1 MILAEGKLKNGVL
14 TIQLSGRIDSLNVS
28 ELKRQNE
35 EVRRTYPTE
44 SIVLDCEKLEF
55 TTSSGLRL
63 MLNLKKEV
71 HDTRIIN
78 AQPAVYDVLD
88 MTGFTELFDV
98 QKAYRVLS
106 VEGCEIIG
114 QGANGKV
121 YRIDRDTIVK
131 VYRNPDSLPE
141 IHRERE
147 LARTAFIAGV
157 PTAIPYDVV
166 RIESGGYGSV
176 FELLNATGL
185 AALLIQKEKTV
196 DEAAA
201 MSIDLLKLIHSK
213 TAKPN
218 TMPDMKETALGWVDF
233 LKDYLLP
240 EQYEKLYTLIRSVPD
255 DMHMMHGDFH
265 IKNIMLQNGE
275 VLLIDM
281 DTLCHG
287 HPIFELAGMY
297 NAYCGY
303 GILDHTITEK
313 FLGIPFE
320 IASAFW
326 RRSLELYL
334 GTMDEEKIR
343 STENKARLI
352 GSVRMM
358 RRIIRRNRMGT
369 EEGRANFEYNRNV
382 LDELL
387 GSLDTLEI

>member
-1 MILAEGKLKNGVL
+1 MILAEGKLENGELVL
-14 TIQLSGRIDSLNVS
+14 QLSGRIDSLNAP
-28 ELKRQNE
+28 ELKRQIDEIRQANPSDS
-35 EVRRTYPTE
+35 V
-44 SIVLDCEKLEF
+44 VLDCEKLEY
-55 TTSSGLRL
+55 TTSAGLRI
-63 MLNLKKEV
+63 MLNLNREV
-71 HDTRIIN
+71 DHVRIIN

-98 QKAYRVLS
+98 QRAYRVLS

-147 LARTAFIAGV
+147 LARAAFIAGV

-166 RIESGGYGSV
+166 RIKSGGYGSV
-176 FELLNATGL
+176 FELLNATGF
-185 AALLIQKEKTV
+185 AALLIQGEKTV

-201 MSIDLLKLIHSK
+201 MSVDLLKVIHS
-213 TAKPN
+213 TVAKPN
-218 TMPDMKETALGWVDF
+218 TVPDMKQFALSWVDF
-233 LKDYLLP
+233 LADYLSSA
-240 EQYEKLYTLIRSVPD
+240 QREKLRALIGSLPD
-255 DMHMMHGDFH
+255 DMHMIHGDFH

-287 HPIFELAGMY
+287 YPVFELASMY

-313 FLGIPFE
+313 FLGISFE
-320 IASAFW
+320 TAAAFW

-334 GTMDEEKIR
+334 GTTEEEKIR
-343 STENKARLI
+343 SVEDKARLL
-352 GSVRMM
+352 GSLRMM
-358 RRIIRRNRMGT
+358 RRIIRRNRLDT
-369 EEGRANFEYNRNV
+369 EEGRANFEYNRTV
-382 LDELL
+382 VGELL
-387 GSLDTLEI
+387 GSADTLTI